1 MSTVGDP
8 AAASG
13 TDVSGLDLV
22 GGRVLDPA
30 RGLDAPATIS
40 ITGRLITG
48 AGAAAEASGPVM
60 QAMAAS
66 RPEPAP
72 GAMSAVAGSRV
83 EPAHG
88 HDSQRIDVSG
98 LLVTPGLIDLHTHV
112 YPGVSHYAVEP
123 DERCLGRGVTTAVDA
138 GSAGA
143 QTFPGLRRYVIER
156 SQTRILAF
164 LNIAVEGMISSLVGE
179 LEDIRWA
186 SPEQAIARARENP
199 DLIVGIKVR
208 LGYQMVGDDPAPA
221 LRLAR
226 QAADEL
232 GLPLMV
238 HVIDMRPG
246 LAWLLPQLRRGDVVT
261 HCFHGNEGG
270 ILDSSGRVIPAA
282 VSARERGVLFDV
294 GHGVGSF
301 AYRVARPAVQQGFPP
316 DTISSDLHVHNADWP
331 VFDLATTLSKLLH
344 VGMGLDE
351 VIRAATSTPA
361 RAVGLA
367 ADAGTLAAGRDADL
381 SVFELSAG
389 HWTLPD
395 AAGESEVVEQLLVPR
410 MVVRA
415 GQVRDVEPPTARLA
429 AAQADS

>member
-1 MSTVGDP
+1 MTTDRAAGNGDGAGT
-8 AAASG
+8 AA
-13 TDVSGLDLV
+13 GLTLV

-30 RGLDAPATIS
+30 RGLDAAATI
-40 ITGRLITG
+40 TTAGGLIADT
-48 AGAAAEASGPVM
+48 GAAAGERAGSGL
-60 QAMAAS
+60 A
-66 RPEPAP
+66 PAP
-72 GAMSAVAGSRV
+72 GARAAVA
-83 EPAHG
+83 
-88 HDSQRIDVSG
+88 DSQRIVVGG
-98 LLVTPGLIDLHTHV
+98 LLVTPGLVDLHTHI
-112 YPGVSHYAVEP
+112 YPGVSHYGVEP

-164 LNIAVEGMISSLVGE
+164 LNIAVEGMITSLVGE

-186 SPEQAIARARENP
+186 SPEQAVARARENA

-221 LRLAR
+221 FRLAR
-226 QAADEL
+226 EAADEL

-270 ILDSSGRVIPAA
+270 ILDSGGRVIPAA
-282 VSARERGVLFDV
+282 LSARERGVLFDI

-301 AYRVARPAVQQGFPP
+301 AYRVARPAIEQGFPP
-316 DTISSDLHVHNADWP
+316 DTVSSDLHAHNADWP

-344 VGMGLDE
+344 VGMDLDQ
-351 VIRAATSTPA
+351 VILAATAGPA
-361 RAVGLA
+361 RAIGM
-367 ADAGTLAAGRDADL
+367 ADGAGTLAPGADADL
-381 SVFELSAG
+381 SVFELRTG

-395 AAGESEVVEQLLVPR
+395 AAGQSEVVERLLMPR

-415 GQVRDVEPPTARLA
+415 GQIRDVEPPPARLA
-429 AAQADS
+429 TAETAP